1 MASCAIC
8 GKTAQSGHN
17 VSFSQRKTK
26 RLFRPNLQKVT
37 VIENGRPVKRMVC
50 AKCIRTMVKV

>member
-8 GKTAQSGHN
+8 GKTAQSGQN

>member
-1 MASCAIC
+1 MAKCANC
-8 GKTAQSGHN
+8 GKIARSGQN

-26 RLFRPNLQKVT
+26 RRFRPNLQRVTLYEGDKKVRT
-37 VIENGRPVKRMVC
+37 YYC